1 MSLIFAFSTTNEK
14 KLINKHFGDADS
26 FQIYEISKTD
36 SKFLKT
42 VNNTSEE
49 EGDENQRHGNP
60 QKAKS
65 ITEIVKNYGVQVLC
79 GKRFGQNIV
88 RMVNR
93 FLPVLVSVDTIE
105 EAIPLIQKNFQK
117 IEEEWKKGESR
128 KHLRI

>member
-65 ITEIVKNYGVQVLC
+65 IAENVQVLC
-79 GKRFGQNIV
+79 GKRFGQNII
-88 RMVNR
+88 RMVKR

-105 EAIPLIQKNFQK
+105 EAIPLIQKNFEK

-128 KHLRI
+128 KHIRI